1 MENKEAEKPIER
13 KESLQPA
20 ATKHRTDEIIDAVD
34 KMSLDDL
41 QKPDAGLK
49 LLTALYKEKSEENIV
64 LQEKINALNIK
75 SSDLTNKLGVAR
87 ERLRHISGKGVAVG
101 FLNIIAGAILA
112 FVTTL
117 PNTETRTILFW
128 LAISI
133 FAVCAIYHF
142 RSGSNQKDIE
152 DSEKLK

>member
-1 MENKEAEKPIER
+1 MENKEAEKSIES
-13 KESLQPA
+13 KEFLQP
-20 ATKHRTDEIIDAVD
+20 ATKHRTDEIIDAVV

-41 QKPDAGLK
+41 QKPDSGLK
-49 LLTALYKEKSEENIV
+49 LLTALYKEKSEENRV
-64 LQEKINALNIK
+64 LQDKINALNIK
-75 SSDLTNKLGVAR
+75 NSDLSNKLGVAR
-87 ERLRHISGKGVAVG
+87 ERLMHISGKGVAVG

-117 PNTETRTILFW
+117 PDSNTKTVLFW
-128 LAISI
+128 LAVAI

-152 DSEKLK
+152 EPERLK